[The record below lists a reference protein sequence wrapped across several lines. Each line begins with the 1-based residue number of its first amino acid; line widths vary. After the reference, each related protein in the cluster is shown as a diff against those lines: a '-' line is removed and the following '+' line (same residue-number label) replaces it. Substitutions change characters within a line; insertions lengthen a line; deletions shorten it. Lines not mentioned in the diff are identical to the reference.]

1 VADIVKTTNSLKL
14 LAAFS
19 DEDDRTITVNNGR
32 SNVTAAEVF
41 TLATLALPVL
51 IGDKYGAAFTRFKS
65 ATYVSKTETTLD
77 PTTLQPT

>member
-1 VADIVKTTNSLKL
+1 MADTVKTTNHIKL

-32 SNVTAAEVF
+32 SNVTAAEVLA
-41 TLATLALPVL
+41 LATLALPVL
-51 IGDKYGAAFTRFKS
+51 IGDKYGADFTRFKS

-77 PTTLQPT
+77 PTTLQPA